1 MHIGKKIKELAEK
14 KKLTAPKLGK
24 ALGITKQAIYDLY
37 DKEDVNTKLLKQIA
51 DALGVPVAIFFDE
64 EGTKTDIQEQIG
76 GRQNI
81 QNKAGRDVV
90 NGMNMAEHDELIR
103 LREEVKSLK
112 AKIKDKEDEIQG
124 VKDGRD
130 RELAGKDAIIAELR
144 ASLDRVQKMNDYL
157 MGQK

>member
-14 KKLTAPKLGK
+14 KNLTAPKLGK

-51 DALGVPVAIFFDE
+51 EELGVSISIFFEE

-124 VKDGRD
+124 VKDSKD
-130 RELAGKDAIIAELR
+130 RELVAKDAIVTELR